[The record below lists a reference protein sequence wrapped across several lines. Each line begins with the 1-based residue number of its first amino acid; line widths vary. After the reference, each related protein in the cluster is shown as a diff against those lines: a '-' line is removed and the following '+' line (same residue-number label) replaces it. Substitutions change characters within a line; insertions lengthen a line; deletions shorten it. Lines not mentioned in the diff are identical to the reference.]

1 MQDGEMIQDQ
11 ETEQDTVDQETVQDT
26 VDSETAQDTVDQE
39 TAQDIAAPDNE
50 NGNGTAQA
58 PTDEWTAA
66 ALAHASVLLTLIL
79 GVAGGIGVLI
89 GPAVALAMYFGYREK
104 SRFVAFHAMQSF
116 VYQVS
121 GVLLY
126 AVVAAV
132 LAAVVSVAWTVSG
145 VLSAILIGLLLMP
158 FALLLTL
165 LMVVVLAGA
174 PVAWVGYGLYAS
186 YKVYQGRNFFYR
198 WIGEWVEQEVRL

>member
-11 ETEQDTVDQETVQDT
+11 DTVQETVQDT
-26 VDSETAQDTVDQE
+26 VDQETIQDT
-39 TAQDIAAPDNE
+39 AAPDNG

-66 ALAHASVLLTLIL
+66 ALAHASVLLVLIL
-79 GVAGGIGVLI
+79 GAAGGVGALI
-89 GPAVALAMYFGYREK
+89 GPIVALAMYFGYRER

-116 VYQVS
+116 VYQVV

-126 AVVAAV
+126 TVIAAV
-132 LAAVVSVAWTVSG
+132 LGASVSIAWTVSG
-145 VLSAILIGLLLMP
+145 VLSAVLIGLLMMP

-186 YKVYQGRNFFYR
+186 YKVYRGHNFFYR
-198 WIGEWVEQEVRL
+198 WIGEWVEREVRF